1 MMNKGKNMQ
10 IIDKNKDYYD
20 YCQFE
25 FGPVDKTAIFD
36 RRGSKVLSKQEFLRQ
51 FCGNKYSKF
60 LSYNFSPKEKEG
72 TWYYF
77 DDEERPYPYYSF
89 DSSDISPLL
98 LEAGSV
104 QYVLEL
110 KNASYMWIR
119 QADGGYEYTFRGDLS
134 LVHSFDENVHLCHNP
149 ITLIHFRNKN
159 EDNWKSRDDTLKS
172 ALDIDVGE
180 DTVKDAL
187 VNPILKD
194 TPIPS
199 IIPAR
204 DFYNA
209 LDNYFRSMYNDK
221 TIEIKNSDIEK
232 AINHGF
238 DKKASFRHP
247 VK

>member
-1 MMNKGKNMQ
+1 MQ

-25 FGPVDKTAIFD
+25 FGPVDKTATFD
-36 RRGSKVLSKQEFLRQ
+36 RRGSKLLSEKEFFRQ
-51 FCGNKYSKF
+51 FCRRNNSKHKY
-60 LSYNFSPKEKEG
+60 FSDSFNPKGEKEG

-77 DDEERPYPYYSF
+77 DDKQRQYPISF
-89 DSSDISPLL
+89 DSSDINPLL

-104 QYVLEL
+104 QYVLNL
-110 KNASYMWIR
+110 KKASYMWVR
-119 QADGGYEYTFRGDLS
+119 EADGKYEYTFRGDLS
-134 LVHSFDENVHLCHNP
+134 LVHRFDESVRLCQRP
-149 ITLIHFRNKN
+149 ITLIPFKNKN
-159 EDNWKSRDDTLKS
+159 DYNWRSMDISLRS
-172 ALDIDVGE
+172 ALDIDVGK
-180 DTVKDAL
+180 DTVKSAL
-187 VNPILKD
+187 VNPILRD

-238 DKKASFRHP
+238 DKKTSFRHP
-247 VK
+247 VKLR